1 MLIGEYSHTI
11 DEKGRFNFPSK
22 FREDMGDRF
31 IVTKGFDSNSCLF
44 VYSKEE
50 WAHLAD
56 KILALPFSKTRNIQ
70 RFMFS
75 SAVEVVPDKQGRILI
90 PQNLR
95 DYAGLN
101 KDILVIGVQN
111 RAEIW
116 NSEAWEKVC
125 EDITS
130 ESVLEAME
138 QLDF

>member
-56 KILALPFSKTRNIQ
+56 KVLAKKKKKTRKVQ

>member
-56 KILALPFSKTRNIQ
+56 KILALPFSKTRNVQ

>member
-1 MLIGEYSHTI
+1 MLIGEYSHNI

-22 FREDMGDRF
+22 FREDMGERF
-31 IVTKGFDSNSCLF
+31 IVTKGFDSNNCLF

-50 WAHLAD
+50 WAVLAD
-56 KILALPFSKTRNIQ
+56 KISALPFSKTRNIQ

-95 DYAGLN
+95 DYAGLT
-101 KDILVIGVQN
+101 KEILVIGVQN

-116 NSEAWEKVC
+116 NAEAWASVC
-125 EDITS
+125 ESITS

>member
-1 MLIGEYSHTI
+1 MLIGEFSHNI

-22 FREDMGDRF
+22 FRDDLGDRF

-50 WAHLAD
+50 WGVLAD
-56 KILALPFSKTRNIQ
+56 KITALPFSKTRNIQ

-75 SAVEVVPDKQGRILI
+75 SAVEVIPDKQGRILI

-95 DYAGLN
+95 DYAGLE

-116 NSEAWEKVC
+116 NKDAWNKVC
-125 EDITS
+125 EEITA
-130 ESVLEAME
+130 ETVLEAME